1 MSQENIPEKVGILDL
16 LRRSS
21 GTQFVIPVYQR
32 NYTWTAKKEVKQL
45 FDDLL
50 AILNGERLKH
60 FIGIIIYLEKSIS
73 PFYRERSVIDGQQ
86 RLTTIFITMYA
97 IKEYMLENGMEDEAK
112 RLENRFLIN
121 SDLDKNRYKLKP
133 LVSDDEVYQH
143 IVSRD
148 FSNIP
153 DKNSNV
159 YKNFLYVKTLLKDLS
174 KSYGIND
181 ILNALDKLYIV
192 CVPIGSDDY
201 PQKIFESINATGAK
215 LTASDL
221 IRNFLLMPIES
232 DLQDTYYDRYWKKV
246 ELLVDSDAKKLEA
259 FFRFF
264 IIAKRRSMI
273 SKSSVYHSFTRWYDN
288 YIQGHEVQDVFIE
301 IVNYANYYN
310 CIYKLNIEDLEYELR
325 LPMREFRLTESD
337 MPAPMLMELYSIYMH
352 KNEAGDRM
360 LSAKQ
365 LGEVLAVLNSY
376 LMRRSLCGMDTSDIS
391 NYFPELL
398 RNILNFCNGDYSS
411 LVEVFKRFLIDMNR
425 MNAREMPDDKRLF
438 ECIRHANM
446 YRLRQWVNIFFKKL
460 ESEDNPAPIDFS
472 ALSIEHLMPQTPLD
486 AWLRHLQCDKETYMN
501 NVNRLG
507 NLTLASRSD
516 NSRMSNHVWEYKNKI
531 LSSTNHLRINTK
543 LLELPKWGINEIEKR
558 TDELINDIIRLYP
571 YYRTKEQ
578 TIDQIPV
585 FLEQDNVRASA
596 YYNIKANT
604 LVIEKGSTLR
614 YTIPSGIFSQFIEQT
629 RRNWI
634 EEGIIVQENGM
645 LCFAK
650 KYQIESKKPLS
661 LSEIIILS
669 DSAHDS
675 TTHWQTIDGLN
686 VEEWLLQNSTRVE
699 FKHPVMSTSG
709 GSEYID
715 SEETGE
721 DILLQTLKIN
731 WSFFNS
737 GITLNNESREKIQGN
752 KTLCLRRGEKRN
764 IKIIINNEVCD
775 AILTMYNYD
784 GRNNDVIQ
792 IRYPGKDSLI
802 IRKVR
807 EICADKYRDLEQ
819 KRRHEKIGIEYP
831 ERTMDR
837 YVHIYATGNR
847 NIFKFRL

>member
-264 IIAKRRSMI
+264 IIANN
-273 SKSSVYHSFTRWYDN
+273 DDC
-288 YIQGHEVQDVFIE
+288 G
-301 IVNYANYYN
+301 
-310 CIYKLNIEDLEYELR
+310 
-325 LPMREFRLTESD
+325 
-337 MPAPMLMELYSIYMH
+337 
-352 KNEAGDRM
+352 
-360 LSAKQ
+360 SAFS
-365 LGEVLAVLNSY
+365 LAVC
-376 LMRRSLCGMDTSDIS
+376 R
-391 NYFPELL
+391 YF
-398 RNILNFCNGDYSS
+398 
-411 LVEVFKRFLIDMNR
+411 
-425 MNAREMPDDKRLF
+425 
-438 ECIRHANM
+438 
-446 YRLRQWVNIFFKKL
+446 
-460 ESEDNPAPIDFS
+460 
-472 ALSIEHLMPQTPLD
+472 
-486 AWLRHLQCDKETYMN
+486 
-501 NVNRLG
+501 
-507 NLTLASRSD
+507 
-516 NSRMSNHVWEYKNKI
+516 
-531 LSSTNHLRINTK
+531 
-543 LLELPKWGINEIEKR
+543 
-558 TDELINDIIRLYP
+558 
-571 YYRTKEQ
+571 
-578 TIDQIPV
+578 
-585 FLEQDNVRASA
+585 
-596 YYNIKANT
+596 
-604 LVIEKGSTLR
+604 
-614 YTIPSGIFSQFIEQT
+614 
-629 RRNWI
+629 
-634 EEGIIVQENGM
+634 
-645 LCFAK
+645 
-650 KYQIESKKPLS
+650 
-661 LSEIIILS
+661 
-669 DSAHDS
+669 
-675 TTHWQTIDGLN
+675 
-686 VEEWLLQNSTRVE
+686 
-699 FKHPVMSTSG
+699 
-709 GSEYID
+709 YID
-715 SEETGE
+715 
-721 DILLQTLKIN
+721 
-731 WSFFNS
+731 
-737 GITLNNESREKIQGN
+737 R
-752 KTLCLRRGEKRN
+752 KR
-764 IKIIINNEVCD
+764 
-775 AILTMYNYD
+775 Y
-784 GRNNDVIQ
+784 
-792 IRYPGKDSLI
+792 
-802 IRKVR
+802 
-807 EICADKYRDLEQ
+807 
-819 KRRHEKIGIEYP
+819 
-831 ERTMDR
+831 
-837 YVHIYATGNR
+837 
-847 NIFKFRL
+847 

>member
-1 MSQENIPEKVGILDL
+1 MTGVQTCALP
-16 LRRSS
+16 
-21 GTQFVIPVYQR
+21 
-32 NYTWTAKKEVKQL
+32 
-45 FDDLL
+45 
-50 AILNGERLKH
+50 
-60 FIGIIIYLEKSIS
+60 IY
-73 PFYRERSVIDGQQ
+73 
-86 RLTTIFITMYA
+86 
-97 IKEYMLENGMEDEAK
+97 
-112 RLENRFLIN
+112 RFLIN

-273 SKSSVYHSFTRWYDN
+273 SKNSVYHSFTRWYDN

-391 NYFPELL
+391 ERACHTN
-398 RNILNFCNGDYSS
+398 
-411 LVEVFKRFLIDMNR
+411 
-425 MNAREMPDDKRLF
+425 
-438 ECIRHANM
+438 
-446 YRLRQWVNIFFKKL
+446 
-460 ESEDNPAPIDFS
+460 
-472 ALSIEHLMPQTPLD
+472 D
-486 AWLRHLQCDKETYMN
+486 A
-501 NVNRLG
+501 
-507 NLTLASRSD
+507 
-516 NSRMSNHVWEYKNKI
+516 
-531 LSSTNHLRINTK
+531 
-543 LLELPKWGINEIEKR
+543 
-558 TDELINDIIRLYP
+558 
-571 YYRTKEQ
+571 
-578 TIDQIPV
+578 
-585 FLEQDNVRASA
+585 
-596 YYNIKANT
+596 
-604 LVIEKGSTLR
+604 
-614 YTIPSGIFSQFIEQT
+614 
-629 RRNWI
+629 
-634 EEGIIVQENGM
+634 
-645 LCFAK
+645 
-650 KYQIESKKPLS
+650 
-661 LSEIIILS
+661 
-669 DSAHDS
+669 
-675 TTHWQTIDGLN
+675 
-686 VEEWLLQNSTRVE
+686 
-699 FKHPVMSTSG
+699 TS
-709 GSEYID
+709 
-715 SEETGE
+715 
-721 DILLQTLKIN
+721 
-731 WSFFNS
+731 
-737 GITLNNESREKIQGN
+737 
-752 KTLCLRRGEKRN
+752 
-764 IKIIINNEVCD
+764 
-775 AILTMYNYD
+775 
-784 GRNNDVIQ
+784 
-792 IRYPGKDSLI
+792 
-802 IRKVR
+802 
-807 EICADKYRDLEQ
+807 
-819 KRRHEKIGIEYP
+819 
-831 ERTMDR
+831 
-837 YVHIYATGNR
+837 
-847 NIFKFRL
+847 